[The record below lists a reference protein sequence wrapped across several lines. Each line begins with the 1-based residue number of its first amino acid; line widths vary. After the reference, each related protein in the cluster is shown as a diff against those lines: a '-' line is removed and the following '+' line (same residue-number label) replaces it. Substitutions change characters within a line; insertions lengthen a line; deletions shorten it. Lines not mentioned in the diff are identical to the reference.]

1 MSGETRDRGILS
13 PADRAYLRG
22 ETTLASEQSERNTRA
37 RIRGRITE
45 SLRDFE
51 LLIEH
56 LSERDRRLLF
66 EGDDGIE
73 TFDALVSAFAFLYEG
88 VDETGLSF
96 ERVLS
101 EGINLAEAKRD
112 RAAVVDLDVAL
123 QTLTVEQLREKLRRG
138 DALSL
143 PELAVAQASEEI
155 TPDELT
161 RYAASQSEEPATID
175 DGRIQSK
182 VTDF

>member
-1 MSGETRDRGILS
+1 MSGDARDRGILS

-37 RIRGRITE
+37 RIRNRIDA
-45 SLRDFE
+45 SIRDFE

-56 LSERDRRLLF
+56 LSERDRELVF
-66 EGDDGIE
+66 DGEDGIE
-73 TFDALVSAFAFLYEG
+73 TFDALVSAVAFLYEC
-88 VDETGLSF
+88 VDDTGLSF

-101 EGINLAEAKRD
+101 EAINLAEAKRD
-112 RAAVVDLDVAL
+112 RAAVVDIDVAL

-138 DALSL
+138 DTLSL

-155 TPDELT
+155 TSDELT
-161 RYAASQSEEPATID
+161 RYAASRSEEPTAIE